1 MVIKSDVLR
10 LENSLKKK
18 TKLVA
23 MLAPSFVVDFSYPE
37 VIIMLRKLGFDK
49 IVEVTYGAKMVNREY
64 HKKLKKSKGLLIA
77 TTCPGVAQV
86 VKNKFP
92 KFNKNLAL
100 IDSPMIAM
108 GKICRKYYP
117 KHKVVFISP
126 CDFKK
131 MEGVKSKNIDYV
143 VDFSELKK
151 MFSDAKVKKPK
162 IRNPEGV
169 TFDKFYN
176 DYTKVYPTAGGL
188 SKTAHLNGILKN
200 KEIYIAE
207 GVGDLIKFLE
217 NPDSRVRFLDATF
230 CVGSCI
236 GGPRVISKKPIRRK
250 LRRVR
255 KYLRD
260 SRRQD
265 IPDEK
270 KGLVSRAKGIIFR
283 KKVKGL
289 SNSSTLAFK
298 RGPGLEPGK
307 TSSAGKRSSRCAIRA

>member
-108 GKICRKYYP
+108 GKI
-117 KHKVVFISP
+117 V
-126 CDFKK
+126 
-131 MEGVKSKNIDYV
+131 ENIIQSIRL
-143 VDFSELKK
+143 FLFLHATLKK
-151 MFSDAKVKKPK
+151 W
-162 IRNPEGV
+162 
-169 TFDKFYN
+169 
-176 DYTKVYPTAGGL
+176 
-188 SKTAHLNGILKN
+188 
-200 KEIYIAE
+200 
-207 GVGDLIKFLE
+207 
-217 NPDSRVRFLDATF
+217 
-230 CVGSCI
+230 
-236 GGPRVISKKPIRRK
+236 
-250 LRRVR
+250 
-255 KYLRD
+255 
-260 SRRQD
+260 
-265 IPDEK
+265 
-270 KGLVSRAKGIIFR
+270 
-283 KKVKGL
+283 
-289 SNSSTLAFK
+289 
-298 RGPGLEPGK
+298 RG
-307 TSSAGKRSSRCAIRA
+307 